1 MARFLGDSIS
11 NSFLST
17 VNRGLFAV
25 RGCPRNSCVSRESQ
39 NSTGEISAKTN
50 PIHLIYAVNNYPY
63 LVTISSEWNA
73 RPNRQ
78 SRKMRETKHFLRVSN
93 ESGKVLQTSSLL
105 RREERSRGIA
115 GNLEEQKNA
124 PRRENVPRAP
134 RQNRGGGMEKWWAK
148 VKRGRWGREGRWCT
162 INFEASRREGRAS
175 VWICMQEQLATP
187 PCGLAPR

>member
-1 MARFLGDSIS
+1 MVSSRF
-11 NSFLST
+11 
-17 VNRGLFAV
+17 VVV
-25 RGCPRNSCVSRESQ
+25 RGTAAFQENPRIPREKYPRRPTPFILSMRSTIIRISLRSRPSGTLDLID
-39 NSTGEISAKTN
+39 NLVKCAKRN
-50 PIHLIYAVNNYPY
+50 IFFACL
-63 LVTISSEWNA
+63 
-73 RPNRQ
+73 
-78 SRKMRETKHFLRVSN
+78 MRMGRYYKPRVYCY
-93 ESGKVLQTSSLL
+93 EK
-105 RREERSRGIA
+105 RGIA

-134 RQNRGGGMEKWWAK
+134 RQNHGGGMEKWWAK

>member
-39 NSTGEISAKTN
+39 NSTREISAKTN

-93 ESGKVLQTSSLL
+93 ENGKVLQTSSLL
-105 RREERSRGIA
+105 LREERNRRESRGA
-115 GNLEEQKNA
+115 EECTQTRERA
-124 PRRENVPRAP
+124 TRTTSEPWRRNGKMVGQGEKGEVRT
-134 RQNRGGGMEKWWAK
+134 RGAVMY
-148 VKRGRWGREGRWCT
+148 
-162 INFEASRREGRAS
+162 N
-175 VWICMQEQLATP
+175 
-187 PCGLAPR
+187 